1 MNIDILELVV
11 DYQCIYVYY
20 VLGEPSLDLC
30 WKTYIPS
37 YIVTISYPEMRE
49 RLLEL

>member
-1 MNIDILELVV
+1 MNIDILKLVV

-20 VLGEPSLDLC
+20 VLGELSLDLS

-37 YIVTISYPEMRE
+37 CIVTISYPEMRE